1 MAGACG
7 GIGHKIVVHIMLDP
21 SLDKAVLKVG
31 PCPIR
36 IVIVAGIRG
45 IGDVRKR
52 AEQIYRCPPMIN
64 ILFIMPGID
73 RDAGIIAAIIE

>member
-7 GIGHKIVVHIMLDP
+7 GIGHKIVVYIMFDAA
-21 SLDKAVLKVG
+21 LDKAVLQID
-31 PCPIR
+31 PCAIR

-45 IGDVRKR
+45 IRDAGKGVV
-52 AEQIYRCPPMIN
+52 EVYGSSTVIN

-73 RDAGIIAAIIE
+73 RDPGIITAIIE